1 MPAGA
6 ACGKVKRPPRL
17 IYAFTWL
24 RLDQVQPFHQTHKGG
39 NIGYTRQHYHR
50 DKAETQI
57 ISLETI
63 TAY

>member
-6 ACGKVKRPPRL
+6 ACGKEKPPPRL
-17 IYAFTWL
+17 DLPFPWL

>member
-1 MPAGA
+1 MSGTARCYKWEGA
-6 ACGKVKRPPRL
+6 KMLDAR
-17 IYAFTWL
+17 FTWL
-24 RLDQVQPFHQTHKGG
+24 HLDQVQPFHQTHKGG